1 VIAPSLHTKVY
12 LARDATDMRKGFPG
26 LIDRQ
31 SRQRILI
38 FPDSAGLRM
47 MEARNDRTDRACK
60 EAS

>member
-1 VIAPSLHTKVY
+1 VY